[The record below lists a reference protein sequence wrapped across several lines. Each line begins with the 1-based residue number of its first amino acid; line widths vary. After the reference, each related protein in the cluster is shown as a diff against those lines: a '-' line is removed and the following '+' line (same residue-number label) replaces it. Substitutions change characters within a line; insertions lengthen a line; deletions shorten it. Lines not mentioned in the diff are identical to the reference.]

1 MAPGQLPWGLSF
13 SRVYINCQTIP
24 SIFRHNPLSS
34 RISSLKLHLFS
45 RLYLTCRRNWL
56 VFLFPGRLFR
66 YTRTVSKLRHE
77 TERRDVV
84 LEQIVA
90 HVQLTVKR
98 LMKGG
103 RGEHQTHCVSL
114 PPSQED
120 LLRRI
125 EIPDCGRVEAVVGSP
140 TFAAAQ
146 LRWAGSSR

>member
-1 MAPGQLPWGLSF
+1 M
-13 SRVYINCQTIP
+13 
-24 SIFRHNPLSS
+24 
-34 RISSLKLHLFS
+34 
-45 RLYLTCRRNWL
+45 YLTCRRNWL
-56 VFLFPGRLFR
+56 VFLFPGRLFRYTRTVSKLRHETVRLVR

-114 PPSQED
+114 PPSQEY